1 VGRILKQAWHR
12 AGRGVAFGAL
22 LMAAAVLAMP
32 SAGFGFDQVYEQK
45 YPLEAGGSFALTNVN
60 GSVLVDG
67 WERDEVEVRA
77 VKSTTGDAS
86 DLERVQIE
94 VDSAKGHVAVRTRYP
109 QGSGVEVAVEYHVHV
124 PYRVL
129 LGGVETVNGNVQ
141 VRGVEGRGELRTV
154 NGDVDVSDSA
164 GRFNA
169 HTTNGSIH
177 LKLRK
182 LSDDGPMALETVNGS
197 VVLGLPH
204 DAHAELNAVS
214 LNGDISSQLPVTTTT
229 SSRAGRGVAGLL
241 GAGGNRISLRTVNG
255 GIRVVLAEP
264 GV

>member
-1 VGRILKQAWHR
+1 MLTQAWR
-12 AGRGVAFGAL
+12 KAGRGVAFGVML
-22 LMAAAVLAMP
+22 IAAAVLGVAP
-32 SAGFGFDQVYEQK
+32 AGFGFNQVYEQK
-45 YPLEAGGSFALTNVN
+45 YPLESGGSFALTNVN
-60 GSVLVDG
+60 GSVQVDG

-77 VKSTTGDAS
+77 VKTTTGDEH

-129 LGGVETVNGNVQ
+129 LGGVETVNGDVQ
-141 VRGVEGRGELRTV
+141 VRGVEGSGELRTV
-154 NGDVDVSDSA
+154 NGDVDVSDSS

-204 DAHAELNAVS
+204 DAHAELNALS
-214 LNGDISSQLPVTTTT
+214 LNGDFSSQLPVTTTTT

>member
-1 VGRILKQAWHR
+1 MLTQAWHQAAR
-12 AGRGVAFGAL
+12 KTILGAL
-22 LMAAAVLAMP
+22 MIAAAILSIP
-32 SAGFGFDQVYEQK
+32 SASFAISQVYEQK
-45 YPLEAGGSFALTNVN
+45 YPLSSGGSFALLNVN
-60 GSVLVDG
+60 GSVQVDG

-77 VKSTTGDAS
+77 VKTTTGDEK
-86 DLERVQIE
+86 DLARVEIE
-94 VDSAKGHVAVRTRYP
+94 VDSARDRVAVRTRYP

-141 VRGVEGRGELRTV
+141 IRGVNGKGDLRTV
-154 NGDVDVSDSA
+154 NGDVDVSDSS
-164 GRFNA
+164 GRFSA

-177 LKLRK
+177 LQLRR

-197 VVLGLPH
+197 VILGLPH
-204 DAHAELNAVS
+204 DARAELNALS
-214 LNGDISSQLPVTTTT
+214 LNGDFSSQLPVTTT
-229 SSRAGRGVAGLL
+229 SSYAGRGISGML

-255 GIRVVLAEP
+255 GIRVVVQEP

>member
-1 VGRILKQAWHR
+1 MLTQAWQR
-12 AGRGVAFGAL
+12 AGRGTALGAL
-22 LMAAAVLAMP
+22 LIAAAILGVP
-32 SAGFGFDQVYEQK
+32 SAGFGFNQVYEQK
-45 YPLEAGGSFALTNVN
+45 YPLEAGGSFALVNVN
-60 GSVLVDG
+60 GSVQVDG
-67 WERDEVEVRA
+67 WEREEVEVRA
-77 VKSTTGDAS
+77 VKTTTGDER

-94 VDSAKGHVAVRTRYP
+94 VDSARDHVAVRTRYP

-129 LGGVETVNGNVQ
+129 LGGVETVNGNVL
-141 VRGVEGRGELRTV
+141 VRGVEGKGELRTV
-154 NGDVDVSDSA
+154 NGDVDVSDSS
-164 GRFNA
+164 GRFSA

-204 DAHAELNAVS
+204 DAQAELSADS
-214 LNGDISSQLPVTTTT
+214 LNGDFSSQLPVTTT
-229 SSRAGRGVAGLL
+229 SSRAGRGVSGML
-241 GAGGNRISLRTVNG
+241 GGGGNRISLRTVNG

-264 GV
+264 GI